1 MQENSKTTLQ
11 HNENPVDIY
20 SILRALIKDW
30 WMILTAGILGAMIAY
45 VMVGSAYTPSYTSS
59 MTFIVSSKGGTN
71 TLSDLNAANE
81 MTETFSE
88 VLNSRLLKKKVQE
101 ELNLNYLPGKI
112 STTVVEGTN
121 LMTLKISAPS
131 PEHAF
136 KIMKSVLNNYTEIT
150 DYVLNT
156 VVLDV
161 LEAPQVP
168 MKPSNPI
175 NARDMMKKYAIIAM
189 GIMVLLLTMI
199 DYLKD
204 DVKNVKEVETKL
216 DTKLFA
222 AVYHETKNKTLKSR
236 FKKKNKKG
244 LLITDPTCSFMFVET
259 YKKIRTKLMYK
270 TQGKAGKTI
279 LVTSVMENEGKSTV
293 AVNIALA
300 LAQKSSK
307 VVLIEGDMR
316 RPAIYKI
323 LENKPTKEQELGE
336 YLNGN
341 IPVDKLLHYDEKA
354 GLYLLI
360 GSKHYEHSTEMVS
373 GETMQRLICSIQ
385 KVADYIVIDSPPTSL
400 MADAEILAEYADAS
414 LLVVRQG
421 MASARSIN
429 DTIDMLESGGS
440 KLLGCIYNAVKTG
453 VFSGRHILK
462 KYGYGGYKYGYGRYG
477 KYGYGKYGYGKYGY
491 GKYQKDDDQS
501 YLNFRSD
508 ESEEELELYE
518 EQV

>member
-1 MQENSKTTLQ
+1 MQGNSKNTLQ
-11 HNENPVDIY
+11 NSENPIDIY
-20 SILRALIKDW
+20 SILRALVKDW

-88 VLNSRLLKKKVQE
+88 VLNSRLLKKKVQQ
-101 ELNLNYLPGKI
+101 ELNLGYLPGKI

-121 LMTLKISAPS
+121 LMTLKVSAPS

-150 DYVLNT
+150 DYVLST

-168 MKPSNPI
+168 LRPSNPI
-175 NARDMMKKYAIIAM
+175 NARDMMEKYAFIAM
-189 GIMVLLLTMI
+189 ALMVLLLALI

-204 DVKNVKEVETKL
+204 DIKNVKEVENKL
-216 DTKLFA
+216 DTKMFA
-222 AVYHETKNKTLKSR
+222 AVYHETKNKSLKSK
-236 FKKKNKKG
+236 FKKKSKKG
-244 LLITDPTCSFMFVET
+244 LLITDPTSSFMFVET

-270 TQGKAGKTI
+270 TKDKKGKTI

-300 LAQKSSK
+300 LAQKSGK

-316 RPAIYKI
+316 RPAVYKI
-323 LENKPTKEQELGE
+323 LENKLNKNQELGE

-341 IPVDKLLHYDEKA
+341 IPVDHLLHYDEKS

-360 GSKHYEHSTEMVS
+360 GSKHYEDSTEMIS
-373 GETMQRLICSIQ
+373 GETMQRLIRGIQ
-385 KVADYIVIDSPPTSL
+385 KIADYIVIDSPPTSL

-429 DTIDMLESGGS
+429 DTIDMLESGNS
-440 KLLGCIYNAVKTG
+440 ELLGCIYNAVKTG
-453 VFSGRHILK
+453 VFTGRRILK

-477 KYGYGKYGYGKYGY
+477 KYGYGRYGY

-501 YLNFRSD
+501 YLQYRL
-508 ESEEELELYE
+508 EEPQEELELYE